1 MSRSMVRVVART
13 WPWDRSLACLVL
25 FLFVST
31 LFVWSGVGWWVG
43 VFDIHTL
50 PPLYLRYGRYYMVGD
65 SAVAPASSCR
75 SGLPDF
81 GLVF

>member
-31 LFVWSGVGWWVG
+31 FFGVERGELVVFG

-50 PPLYLRYGRYYMVGD
+50 PPLYLRYGRYYLLHGRRLG
-65 SAVAPASSCR
+65 SS
-75 SGLPDF
+75 SSFQLP
-81 GLVF
+81 LWTA